1 MRYAVSI
8 AGQFRKNIKEMQK
21 RGFNLSLL
29 DEIVEKIA
37 NREKLES
44 KYRDHGLSGI
54 YKGFRECH
62 IKPDWLLLYLVDD
75 EEQVITLV
83 NTGTHSDLF

>member
-8 AGQFRKNIKEMQK
+8 AGQFRKNIRKMQK

-29 DEIVEKIA
+29 GAIVEKIA
-37 NREKLES
+37 NREKLEP
-44 KYRDHGLSGI
+44 KYRDHELSGI

-83 NTGTHSDLF
+83 STGTHSDLF

>member
-1 MRYAVSI
+1 MRYAISI
-8 AGQFRKNIKEMQK
+8 AGQFRKNIKKMQK

-37 NREKLES
+37 NREKLEP